1 MLLGFTLEQDGCG
14 EPWGPS
20 PSPPLFL
27 DISGA
32 GNKLET
38 KLLVS
43 KQSPYVF
50 PSGTFASRCYFFQTI
65 AIFYS

>member
-1 MLLGFTLEQDGCG
+1 MAVGSPGAPLL
-14 EPWGPS
+14 
-20 PSPPLFL
+20 PPLPPLLL

-50 PSGTFASRCYFFQTI
+50 PSGTFASLCYFF
-65 AIFYS
+65 